1 MNSISTLS
9 VFEISFYQ
17 NLFSVPIVLILVLFT
32 EPENIQTKPRT
43 RLEVFSFVFFCM
55 LGMGTRFFSVD
66 VRKQNTVASVM
77 VLGNLCKLSTI
88 FINFFFWERHGSEW
102 GTTSVA
108 VGLVLNIVFFY
119 RIEVLPFFWL
129 VFLKSTLRLVQN
141 WYKFLSISI

>member
-1 MNSISTLS
+1 MNIMKLNYIIQSKRNHGIKQYNTIDIQFTNGSRELNDYNSISTLS

-66 VRKQNTVASVM
+66 ARKQNTVASVM

-88 FINFFFWERHGSEW
+88 FIKLFSWES
-102 GTTSVA
+102 
-108 VGLVLNIVFFY
+108 
-119 RIEVLPFFWL
+119 RI
-129 VFLKSTLRLVQN
+129 
-141 WYKFLSISI
+141 